1 MSQGLLVLMCGWMV
15 LPIRLYAGAPSIGNT
30 CHVRRHALRNRA
42 ENNLFGLELRGSAA
56 RCSASKL
63 GLSLNPNLIVA
74 SPIMY

>member
-42 ENNLFGLELRGSAA
+42 EKI
-56 RCSASKL
+56 CSASSFEAPQL
-63 GLSLNPNLIVA
+63 AAPPRSSASLLIQ
-74 SPIMY
+74 I